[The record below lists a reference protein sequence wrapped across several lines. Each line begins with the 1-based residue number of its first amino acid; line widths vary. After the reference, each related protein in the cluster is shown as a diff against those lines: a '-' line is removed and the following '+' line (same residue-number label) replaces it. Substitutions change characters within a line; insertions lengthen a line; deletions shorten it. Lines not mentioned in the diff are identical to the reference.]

1 MVRSGILL
9 IRITVK
15 SIEKRERFSYIIIY
29 ISVFEH
35 NRGTFYVSDGIS
47 FSNLRFE
54 NDVEMYGA
62 QATRHCTVNA
72 LLFENDV
79 EMYGAQADLLRLRE
93 QMLFENDVEM
103 YGAQAAISNMLL
115 NCVFENDVEM
125 YGAQARTHTAPP
137 HRHV

>member
-15 SIEKRERFSYIIIY
+15 SIEERERFRYTIIQ

-35 NRGTFYVSDGIS
+35 SRDTFYVSDGIS

-62 QATRHCTVNA
+62 QTYFFKFFPAI
-72 LLFENDV
+72 LFENDV
-79 EMYGAQADLLRLRE
+79 EMYGAQTTQPTHKHTPMFENDVEMYGAQTLGLVIFLPI
-93 QMLFENDVEM
+93 LFENDVEM
-103 YGAQAAISNMLL
+103 YGAQ
-115 NCVFENDVEM
+115 
-125 YGAQARTHTAPP
+125 T
-137 HRHV
+137 

>member
-15 SIEKRERFSYIIIY
+15 SIEKRERSRYTIIQ

-35 NRGTFYVSDGIS
+35 SRDTFYVSDGIS

-62 QATRHCTVNA
+62 QTILLKNQITF
-72 LLFENDV
+72 LFENDV
-79 EMYGAQADLLRLRE
+79 EMYGAQTGYLAVE
-93 QMLFENDVEM
+93 GYAKFENDVEM
-103 YGAQAAISNMLL
+103 YGAQTVLS
-115 NCVFENDVEM
+115 
-125 YGAQARTHTAPP
+125 
-137 HRHV
+137 